1 MARKLEPVRRL
12 IRGLYRWVFVVLA
25 VILVAFIAQKVLG
38 GTTLEPHLVSS
49 EPVAAIGSGSEA
61 VAVADDG
68 TVLTWLSLPEDSTL
82 PQLPLDSAPA
92 GPRVEGSALEQ
103 VHVLAAAPAALRP
116 YVVGS
121 SFGESGV
128 DVELSSGI
136 ELRFG
141 RASAVARKWRAAA
154 AVLAD
159 PSITALDYVN
169 LLAPGRP
176 EVGGSGHTLPPI
188 E

>member
-1 MARKLEPVRRL
+1 MRKRL
-12 IRGLYRWVFVVLA
+12 LGAAGLIVLVIIAAFVYQRVF
-25 VILVAFIAQKVLG
+25 G
-38 GTTLEPHLVSS
+38 STTVEPHLVSS
-49 EPVAAIGSGSEA
+49 EPVAVIGSGSEA
-61 VAVADDG
+61 VAIADDG
-68 TVLTWLSLPEDSTL
+68 TILTWLAVPDESGLPSLAL
-82 PQLPLDSAPA
+82 NAPPK
-92 GPRVEGSALEQ
+92 GPRVQGPVLEQ
-103 VHVLAAAPAALRP
+103 VRILAAAPPALRP
-116 YVVGS
+116 YVASS

-141 RASAVARKWRAAA
+141 SGSGAARKWRAAA

-159 PSITALDYVN
+159 PSITSLDYVN

-176 EVGGSGHTLPPI
+176 TVGGSGHTLPPI

>member
-1 MARKLEPVRRL
+1 MAVGLIVLVIIIAFVYQRAFGSTTVEPR
-12 IRGLYRWVFVVLA
+12 
-25 VILVAFIAQKVLG
+25 
-38 GTTLEPHLVSS
+38 LVSS
-49 EPVAAIGSGSEA
+49 EPVAMIGSGSEA

-68 TVLTWLSLPEDSTL
+68 TVLTWLSLPEDSKL
-82 PQLPLDSAPA
+82 PQLPLDSAPK
-92 GPRVEGSALEQ
+92 GPRVEGSVLEQ

-116 YVVGS
+116 YVASS

-154 AVLAD
+154 AVLAN
-159 PSITALDYVN
+159 PAITTLDYVN